1 MPCSL
6 SLGAAKLLRISAWG
20 EGDAATVRVWL
31 CAESLAAELLED
43 ELEPEFPQA
52 ARVVA
57 ASAARPVP
65 MKFLLV
71 SMRGSFLLEEMMRVV
86 VGVLPRS
93 ATRSC

>member
-1 MPCSL
+1 MS
-6 SLGAAKLLRISAWG
+6 
-20 EGDAATVRVWL
+20 VWL

-71 SMRGSFLLEEMMRVV
+71 SMTGSFLLEK
-86 VGVLPRS
+86 
-93 ATRSC
+93 